1 KGVQAIPITWTTP
14 PGSSPFI
21 QYKLKIVEM
30 VTPRNPN
37 DAIQSTRAHYEETLN
52 SNMLLY
58 GPQYPALIP
67 GRQYAMVVQAMDP
80 TGMSKF
86 RNRGLSEVVSFIYGK
101 EDGGIA
107 GGSGDGQS
115 GTQESA
121 QLTRKYATNIIQGKL
136 VWAFK
141 KSEEPSSGR
150 ATNITTAGKVGG
162 VAERANANAQK
173 VEAVQTVNTSTSNGG
188 KVSNALSTYY
198 LSHNA
203 LQSNNA
209 TANAKQDPTLNM
221 TA

>member
-1 KGVQAIPITWTTP
+1 IRALQYQTQEPISLDQPLGCTTFRISDLEPPRILSPFNEQQVDTKGVQAIPITWTTP

-80 TGMSKF
+80 TGMSNF

-101 EDGGIA
+101 EDGG
-107 GGSGDGQS
+107 
-115 GTQESA
+115 
-121 QLTRKYATNIIQGKL
+121 
-136 VWAFK
+136 
-141 KSEEPSSGR
+141 
-150 ATNITTAGKVGG
+150 
-162 VAERANANAQK
+162 
-173 VEAVQTVNTSTSNGG
+173 
-188 KVSNALSTYY
+188 
-198 LSHNA
+198 
-203 LQSNNA
+203 
-209 TANAKQDPTLNM
+209 
-221 TA
+221 